1 MRKYAEQISIS
12 INQTVEEEKMKNKI
26 YSFLVL
32 FIVVFF
38 TLNYFPKE
46 ALAEDMNRIQ
56 KSDNVVVVSNPKTPE
71 LKMRIVFKERC

>member
-1 MRKYAEQISIS
+1 
-12 INQTVEEEKMKNKI
+12 MKNKI

-71 LKMRIVFKERC
+71 LKMRNFL